1 MARLRDSPF
10 GVRAEGNSEE
20 GLSLARGVA
29 GPQELKQVGLDECD
43 EAQGSETVQGAP

>member
-29 GPQELKQVGLDECD
+29 GPKELKQVGLNECD
-43 EAQGSETVQGAP
+43 EAQGSENAQGVP